1 MLVLA
6 DYALNTTLV
15 SLFLWVVLFP
25 VLVQGL
31 IVYAVIQSRG
41 EKRSNDEFAQA
52 AATLGPLKRSAT
64 TKDSPSSSRQSPLR
78 PGPVTISL
86 VSTPCSD
93 GDLGVAAQQRH
104 RAVGELPEPE

>member
-31 IVYAVIQSRG
+31 IAYAIIQARG
-41 EKRSNDEFAQA
+41 EKRQNDEF
-52 AATLGPLKRSAT
+52 KRRRES
-64 TKDSPSSSRQSPLR
+64 
-78 PGPVTISL
+78 
-86 VSTPCSD
+86 
-93 GDLGVAAQQRH
+93 
-104 RAVGELPEPE
+104 

>member
-31 IVYAVIQSRG
+31 IVYAAIQAKG
-41 EKRSNDEFAQA
+41 EKRQNDEF
-52 AATLGPLKRSAT
+52 KR
-64 TKDSPSSSRQSPLR
+64 RR
-78 PGPVTISL
+78 
-86 VSTPCSD
+86 
-93 GDLGVAAQQRH
+93 
-104 RAVGELPEPE
+104 EL